1 MENEVLKAIR
11 QRRSYRKYKPEQI
24 TDEELQT
31 VLDAG
36 TWAPTGMGKQI
47 PTSWPFRIRNFATS

>member
-24 TDEELQT
+24 THDEWQT

-36 TWAPTGMGKQI
+36 T
-47 PTSWPFRIRNFATS
+47 